1 MSYANQQDLVARYGT
16 DAVLLVADRDED
28 GEIDAEVVVRALA
41 DAAGEIDAYVS
52 RRHELP
58 LSSTPRVLVSLTVEI
73 AMYRLSAE
81 ADTLTDEKRQR
92 YEDAVRLLGRIA
104 SGEVLLGT
112 TPRRAGGAAL
122 IEGPQRLFSRRS
134 LRGLL

>member
-1 MSYANQQDLVARYGT
+1 MYAHQADMVTRYGEA
-16 DAVLLVADRDED
+16 AVLLVADRDGD
-28 GEIDAEVVVRALA
+28 GELDAEVLERALA
-41 DAAGEIDAYVS
+41 DAAAEIDAYVS

-58 LSSTPRVLVSLTVEI
+58 LPSKPRVLVGLAVDI

-81 ADTLTDEKRQR
+81 ADSLTDEKRQR
-92 YEDAVRLLGRIA
+92 YEDAIRLLSRIA

-112 TPRRAGGAAL
+112 TPRRAGGAAV
-122 IEGPQRLFSRRS
+122 IEGPSRLFSRKS